1 MTVMLSKLFRTTPK
15 WQSIKSQKRIEAIQT
30 LSPELDNDVEI
41 LTRLAKEDS
50 EPAVRRE
57 AIKKLHDFDILM
69 QIQKRDLEA
78 MVREA
83 ATERLH
89 ELMAGKSP
97 QSPPLQ
103 ECLQRLERINSPQTL
118 IALIREAEPVEIR
131 LAAIAALHDE
141 MYLHDIALHSPM
153 ARLRHAAAERIH
165 TPIMLE
171 ELATASRH
179 KDKTVYKLVKARLD
193 ALHESAKIAHE
204 REARAVALC
213 DAMEAQARAALNP
226 LYAAKTESLRQQWAA
241 LDEASSLAL
250 AERFATAYA
259 LACQQVADIQAQE
272 QRVANEIQA
281 QQELQGA
288 FDTLVD
294 TLKEY
299 QGQESFDQ
307 PALAAVRKTQRLR
320 WELAAQLHTPTP
332 ALTSRYESV
341 MQSLDQLESL
351 LARWQQD
358 KAIVEATLESLKNNT
373 EDEATIR
380 ATRQL
385 LMDLV
390 AQYRETRFPLPALLQ
405 EAIALL
411 NPAVQQDP
419 ARDTSDH
426 DPARN
431 NKAAKESLSQQLGS
445 LEAAIESGNSR
456 DASRQWRQIQE
467 FARRHHLNPPRL
479 HVLGERVRELK
490 SWAGF
495 AVLPKKEALLADM
508 QALSLLDIDPDD
520 KADRIRVMQE
530 EWKALGVTDP
540 SVEQPLWEKFKAASD
555 AAYEPCRQHFAAQRE
570 VRTQNLTRRE
580 QLCVQLEQYL
590 EAMNDQ
596 VDWKNH
602 DAIIKTARQ
611 EWQSYSPVDRQ
622 QAKAVQNRFHVIVKN
637 LEQRQES
644 HWKAIEQA
652 KRTLVEKAQK
662 LTEETDNRV
671 ACDKVK
677 GLQQEWRGLGQA
689 SPRADRQLWKE
700 FRAACDITFN
710 RRDEALQAR
719 NEAREGARQQAESLI
734 QAMQQLAQEASDVL
748 QGEANR
754 LEEAFHALS
763 LAHEGSAL
771 RDHFNKAKRQF
782 DVARQ
787 EKAAHLKQQ
796 QSRLMAEAWAA
807 VCAAEQALLDNT
819 LPLFPDISVLPAVW
833 RSPLQSRLNLL
844 EQMQGKAEAS
854 SLWQAGIAENTQQT
868 LALLLELEISLDLP
882 TPANRLQERRDRQL
896 ALLQEKGLRTGTD
909 NGPLVRLGKL
919 LQTGPVSSEIVAEA
933 QSRLLDIA
941 NKLSRAQ

>member
-1 MTVMLSKLFRTTPK
+1 MTAMLSKLFRTTPK

-57 AIKKLHDFDILM
+57 AVKKLHDFDILM

-97 QSPPLQ
+97 HSPSLQ
-103 ECLQRLERINSPQTL
+103 DRLQRLERINSPQTL
-118 IALIREAEPVEIR
+118 TALIREAEPVEIR
-131 LAAIAALHDE
+131 LAAIAALNDE

-165 TPIMLE
+165 SPIMLE

-193 ALHESAKIAHE
+193 AIHESARIALE
-204 REARAVALC
+204 REARAMALC

-241 LDEASSLAL
+241 LGEAGLAL

-259 LACQQVADIQAQE
+259 LACQQVADVQAQA
-272 QRVANEIQA
+272 QRAANEIQA

-288 FDTLVD
+288 FDTLED

-373 EDEATIR
+373 EDEATTS

-385 LMDLV
+385 LIDLV

-405 EAIALL
+405 EATLLL
-411 NPAVQQDP
+411 NPVEPQDSVGDVSGHEP
-419 ARDTSDH
+419 ARD
-426 DPARN
+426 
-431 NKAAKESLSQQLGS
+431 NKAAKESLGQQLGL

-479 HVLGERVRELK
+479 HALGERVRELK

-508 QALSLLDIDPDD
+508 QALSLQDIDPDD
-520 KADRIRVMQE
+520 KADRIRVMQD
-530 EWKALGVTDP
+530 EWKSLGVTDP

-570 VRTQNLTRRE
+570 VRAQNMARRE

-590 EAMNDQ
+590 DAMNDQ

-602 DAIIKTARQ
+602 GAIIKTARQ
-611 EWQSYSPVDRQ
+611 EWQSYSPVDHQ
-622 QAKAVQNRFHVIVKN
+622 QAKAVQNRFHMIVKN
-637 LEQRQES
+637 LEQRLES

-652 KRTLVEKAQK
+652 KRTLVENARK
-662 LTEETDNRV
+662 LTAETDNRL
-671 ACDKVK
+671 ACDKIKV
-677 GLQQEWRGLGQA
+677 LQQEWRGLGQA

-734 QAMQQLAQEASDVL
+734 QAMQQLAQDASDAL
-748 QGEANR
+748 LGEANR

-763 LAHEGSAL
+763 LAQDGSVL
-771 RDHFNKAKRQF
+771 KDHFNKARRQF
-782 DVARQ
+782 DAKRQ
-787 EKAAHLKQQ
+787 EYAAHLKQQ
-796 QSRLMAEAWAA
+796 QSRMMAEAWAA
-807 VCAAEQALLDNT
+807 VCAAEQAQLDNT
-819 LPLFPDISVLPAVW
+819 LPLFPDISVLPPAW
-833 RSPLQSRLNLL
+833 RSPLQSRLHLL

-854 SLWQAGIAENTQQT
+854 SLWQAGIAENTQQA

-882 TPANRLQERRDRQL
+882 SPANRLQERRDRQL
-896 ALLQEKGLRTGTD
+896 ALLQEKGLRTGT
-909 NGPLVRLGKL
+909 NKGPLVRFSKL
-919 LQTGPVSSEIVAEA
+919 LQTGPVNSAIVAET

-941 NKLSRAQ
+941 SKLAKGQ